1 MKTKLRIG
9 DLSVDSFEVTPAAP
23 DRRGT
28 VQANESNPDTGDPV
42 TCHSAKESCAGTC
55 IVYDTCDGFS
65 CNGTCHPIACT
76 TTDP

>member
-1 MKTKLRIG
+1 MKIRLRI
-9 DLSVDSFEVTPAAP
+9 DALSVESFELTQSVA

-28 VQANESNPDTGDPV
+28 VQANESETGLAACY
-42 TCHSAKESCAGTC
+42 TLKESCAGTC

-65 CNGTCHPIACT
+65 CNGTCHPTTCT

>member
-1 MKTKLRIG
+1 MKTRLRID

-28 VQANESNPDTGDPV
+28 VQAHESITGDPV
-42 TCHSAKESCAGTC
+42 NCYSEKESCAGTC